1 MDALIVGASGS
12 SAEIAL
18 MLTDSDQNVEGHF
31 AVGFL
36 DDNPKFHDSQVLGL
50 PVIGVT
56 ESLENFTQYGF
67 TSGIGNEKNFRIR
80 LKFLQSISEHLTP
93 ISCISKSSIISKT
106 ATIEKGAIV
115 SPNCF
120 IGSNSTIGR
129 FVYVMPN
136 TFIGHSSQIS
146 DGSIICS
153 GVTISGNVNIG
164 ESCYI
169 GAGSVVKDHI
179 SIAPGVLIGSGS
191 NVVSD
196 LTDQG
201 VYVGNPARKLELHDR

>member
-1 MDALIVGASGS
+1 MNALIIGASGS

-18 MLTDSDQNVEGHF
+18 MLTDSDSNVKGHL

-36 DDNPKFHDSQVLGL
+36 DDNPKLHKSQVLGL
-50 PVIGVT
+50 PVLGGT
-56 ESLENFTQYGF
+56 ESLKNYTQYGF
-67 TSGIGNEKNFRIR
+67 TSGIGSNKNFRTR
-80 LKFLQSISEHLTP
+80 LRFLRNINELLMP
-93 ISCISKSSIISKT
+93 IICISKYSVISKA
-106 ATIEKGAIV
+106 ATIEEGAIV

-120 IGSNSTIGR
+120 IGSNSTIGS

-146 DGSIICS
+146 AGSIICS

-169 GAGSVVKDHI
+169 GAGSIIKDHI
-179 SIAPGVLIGSGS
+179 SISPGVLVGSGS

-201 VYVGNPARKLELHDR
+201 VYVGNPARKLE

>member
-1 MDALIVGASGS
+1 MKALIIGASGS

-18 MLTDSDQNVEGHF
+18 MLSDPDLNVEGHLV
-31 AVGFL
+31 VGFL
-36 DDNPKFHDSQVLGL
+36 DDNTKLQKSQVLGL
-50 PVIGVT
+50 PVLGGT
-56 ESLENFTQYGF
+56 DSLMNYTRYGF
-67 TSGIGNEKNFRIR
+67 TSGIGNDKTFRTR
-80 LKFLQSISEHLTP
+80 LKFLQNISELLIP
-93 ISCISKSSIISKT
+93 IICISKLSVISK
-106 ATIEKGAIV
+106 AANIEAGAIV

-120 IGSNSTIGR
+120 IGSNSTIGS

-146 DGSIICS
+146 AGSIICG

-169 GAGSVVKDHI
+169 GAGSIIKDHI
-179 SIAPGVLIGSGS
+179 NISPGILVGSGS
-191 NVVSD
+191 NVISD

-201 VYVGNPARKLELHDR
+201 VYVGNPARKLE